1 MDKADEKF
9 VLISRGWI
17 FLLHFLLNDDTGEF
31 FFKKEQN
38 DSQTHFQ
45 KLKNLEILES
55 ILKYS
60 FHS

>member
-1 MDKADEKF
+1 MDLSFA
-9 VLISRGWI
+9 
-17 FLLHFLLNDDTGEF
+17 FLLNDNTGEF

-45 KLKNLEILES
+45 KLENLEILES

-60 FHS
+60 FLS